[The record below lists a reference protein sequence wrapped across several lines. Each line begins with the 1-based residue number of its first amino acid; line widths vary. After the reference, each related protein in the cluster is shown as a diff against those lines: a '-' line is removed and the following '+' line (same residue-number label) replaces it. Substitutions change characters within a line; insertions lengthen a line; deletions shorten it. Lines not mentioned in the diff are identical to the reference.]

1 MEGPKTKLTHRKLGP
16 VKFLKK
22 RTKRAVAPSYEDLL
36 RIQANAAYELANKQR
51 HESSYFS
58 TNY

>member
-22 RTKRAVAPSYEDLL
+22 RTKRAVARTAEDLA
-36 RIQANAAYELANKQR
+36 RIEANAAYEKANRLA
-51 HESSYFS
+51 HEASYYS